1 MVVTP
6 NIDAVL
12 WLCEAIMPLV
22 WEKIPEV
29 TVTLLGSNPTQEV
42 IALKSDKV
50 QVPGYISDVSSYFLS
65 HRVFVSPL
73 RYGAG
78 MKGKI
83 GQSLEYGL
91 PIVSTDIGIEGM
103 NLIPGKHI
111 LIANKAEKFAA
122 QIIRLYQDEQ
132 LWQKLAANAEEALL
146 PFTPKAVRDYC
157 ENKFRSL
164 C

>member
-1 MVVTP
+1 
-6 NIDAVL
+6 
-12 WLCEAIMPLV
+12 MPLV
-22 WEKIPEV
+22 WEKIPEI
-29 TVTLLGSNPTQEV
+29 TVTLLGSNPTEEV

-50 QVPGYISDVSSYFLS
+50 QVPGYISDVSPYFLN

-103 NLIPGKHI
+103 NLIPEKNI
-111 LIANKAEKFAA
+111 LVANTAEEFAT
-122 QIIRLYQDEQ
+122 QTIRLYQDQ
-132 LWQKLAANAEEALL
+132 VLWQTLAYSANESLSPLRPENIKKHLVEYFNSL
-146 PFTPKAVRDYC
+146 NHPK
-157 ENKFRSL
+157 N
-164 C
+164 